1 MSIKNEIQKHWLN
14 LKAEIEAFALQMSL
28 GKSEAKDRLTDFQ
41 KEINSELAEWQ
52 EKINRYEKENE
63 PLIRSIRQEIDTFR
77 VQMELGKAE
86 TKEQL
91 DEYSKKSKAAYDKL
105 AETIA
110 KKLEENQQLRTEWE
124 AAMSKIDSQMS
135 KVKGAVEG
143 LRLQMSLGEAD
154 AKDEL
159 DKIKKDLNEKVEVF
173 QKSAEENF
181 EGKLSDL
188 QKWFDNFRT
197 DLANKIK
204 P

>member
-124 AAMSKIDSQMS
+124 EAMSKIDSQMS

-143 LRLQMSLGEAD
+143 LRLQMSLGEAE